1 VAKYEFVQREISDFD
16 GVSPSESMCPNCK
29 LSVDATYLNESVR
42 CKACSNYAQIVT
54 FTQKISSLTKA
65 SIIVAIFIFLT
76 PFFITG
82 LSMNQFLIPVLVIG
96 LGPVILLSMYQ
107 MQLHMRG
114 ITKEHRIN
122 PLLAGYVITGNHV
135 YYDEAL
141 KIWNEN
147 YSDLPE
153 TLRKSILHN
162 LLVYVIISSVDSPD
176 TVIEDWSKEIGI
188 SGQELFEK
196 YLENDKDLL
205 IQSIAPSIQ
214 FGYLSTIWPYVDN
227 LDEKDKS
234 EFISKIEEVASK
246 ILEGTLN
253 EDYDSYAQDVFIDEI
268 YVISDHLTPYLDD
281 NPAIKHILDEYQT
294 PELPTTSL
302 GMLKSLTMAT
312 NEIMVNRQQAERRAR
327 QQ

>member
-1 VAKYEFVQREISDFD
+1 MAKYEFVQREISDFD

-65 SIIVAIFIFLT
+65 SVIVAIFIFLT
-76 PFFITG
+76 PFFTSG
-82 LSMNQFLIPVLVIG
+82 LNMNQYLIPVLVIG

-141 KIWNEN
+141 KIWNEK

-205 IQSIAPSIQ
+205 IRSIAPSIQ

-234 EFISKIEEVASK
+234 EFISKVEEVASK
-246 ILEGTLN
+246 FLEGTLN

-281 NPAIKHILDEYQT
+281 NPAIKQILDEYQT

>member
-1 VAKYEFVQREISDFD
+1 MAKYEFVQREISDFD

-29 LSVDATYLNESVR
+29 LSADATYLVGLDR
-42 CKACSNYAQIVT
+42 CKACANYAQIVT
-54 FTQKISSLTKA
+54 FTQKINSLSRA
-65 SIIVAIFIFLT
+65 SIIVAILIFVS
-76 PFFITG
+76 PFFFSGIS
-82 LSMNQFLIPVLVIG
+82 LNQFLIPVVVIG
-96 LGPVILLSMYQ
+96 FAPVILLSMYQ

-122 PLLAGYVITGNHV
+122 PLLAGYVITGNHT

-153 TLRKSILHN
+153 TLRRSILHN

-176 TVIEDWSKEIGI
+176 TVIDDWSNGIGI
-188 SGQELFEK
+188 NGQELFEK

-205 IQSIAPSIQ
+205 IRSIAPSIQ

-227 LDEKDKS
+227 LDENDKS
-234 EFISKIEEVASK
+234 EFISKIEEIASK
-246 ILEGTLN
+246 IIEGTLN

-268 YVISDHLTPYLDD
+268 YVISDYLSPYLDD
-281 NPAIKHILDEYQT
+281 NPAIEQILDEYQT
-294 PELPTTSL
+294 PELPTSSL

-312 NEIMVNRQQAERRAR
+312 NEIMVNRQQAEQRTR